1 VSRLFVA
8 VWPPEGVL
16 DAIAE
21 LPRADEAGVRW
32 TRREQWHVTLRFL
45 GHAEIDVAAGA
56 LDTVAWERVSPID
69 VELGPAVS
77 RLGRSVICLPAS
89 GVDGLAGTVAAATA
103 EVGEP
108 PDPRPF
114 NGHLTLAR
122 LRNRGACRLA
132 GQRFDAAFRTSE
144 VTLVESRSETGG
156 PTYAV
161 VARFPLEGA

>member
-1 VSRLFVA
+1 VTRLFVA
-8 VWPPEGVL
+8 VWPPAGVL
-16 DAIAE
+16 DAIAA
-21 LPRADEAGVRW
+21 LPRADEPRVRW

-45 GHAEIDVAAGA
+45 GQAEIQTAAAA
-56 LDTVAWERVSPID
+56 LETVRWDRVSPAL
-69 VELGPAVS
+69 VRLGPVVS

-89 GVDGLAGTVAAATA
+89 GAERLAETVSEATA

-114 NGHLTLAR
+114 TGHLTLAR

-132 GQRFDAAFRTSE
+132 GHRFAGEFRASE
-144 VTLVESRSETGG
+144 VTLVESRQSSGG
-156 PTYAV
+156 AEYVV

>member
-1 VSRLFVA
+1 VTRLFVA

-16 DAIAE
+16 DAIGA
-21 LPRADEAGVRW
+21 LPRADEPGVRW

-45 GHAEIDVAAGA
+45 GQAEVEAAAAA
-56 LDTVAWERVSPID
+56 LDTVRWDRLQPALVR
-69 VELGPAVS
+69 LGPAVS

-89 GVDGLAGTVAAATA
+89 GADGLAGSVAAATA

-114 NGHLTLAR
+114 TGHLTLAR
-122 LRNRGACRLA
+122 IRNRGACRLA
-132 GQRFDAAFRTSE
+132 GHRFDREFRASE
-144 VTLVESRSETGG
+144 VTLVESRSSAGG
-156 PTYAV
+156 ARYVV